1 MLSLSR
7 LVLLCFLSL
16 TAAAVPSSS
25 GDRAETL
32 RGRRRVDLD
41 GVAQLDKRATRR
53 EPGGGSVELIS
64 CGGANHDNYCV
75 GGPDEYD
82 QYQYGRAVYYDGS
95 NEYYDSTY
103 DHDAYNDDF
112 RAAHDHSDNHHDDP
126 HDDFPTARNQCDNNY
141 NDYFEASGYYH
152 SCTSTLPKPTT
163 FVKRAA
169 GSQQL
174 TLNGAN
180 YRIAGPNIYWLCQDE
195 NVSPFGYY
203 TDKGRVREALAIA
216 VAMGANTVRLHTC
229 GVSIGANNPYN
240 LEPSNNVWPDVAWDI
255 HDYVIYAAGQY
266 GLRVIMPLS
275 DNYDFYHG
283 GKYDILRFTGV
294 SQANKGAQFFTNQYA
309 LNAFTVYV
317 KKLLSHTNVY
327 TGKRWAD
334 DPTILAW
341 ETGNEWG
348 GYMNAE
354 AWPPAAWTTAVINAI
369 KSIDKNHL
377 VIDGT
382 NGLWNYTT
390 GATPAGLQV
399 PTVDIVTDHGYPRKT
414 DILSKEIQI
423 ARTAKKGFFIGE
435 FDWTSTG
442 GGVSLSSYLSAIEGA
457 GNYLGSMAWSV
468 FGHDAQCCNFV
479 QHNDGY
485 SLYYPNGNSNA
496 DQQNILLLVQH
507 WYRITGRKVPTSLPG
522 VACPQP
528 YF

>member
-95 NEYYDSTY
+95 NEYYDSTS
-103 DHDAYNDDF
+103 DHDDYNDDF

-141 NDYFEASGYYH
+141 NDYFEAVQWRSNNYLGH
-152 SCTSTLPKPTT
+152 RSTDYVLRP
-163 FVKRAA
+163 AD
-169 GSQQL
+169 
-174 TLNGAN
+174 
-180 YRIAGPNIYWLCQDE
+180 IYWLCQDE

-309 LNAFTVYV
+309 LNAFTASYIPAAMQVYV

-327 TGKRWAD
+327 NGKRWAD
-334 DPTILAW
+334 DPTIL
-341 ETGNEWG
+341 
-348 GYMNAE
+348 E

-377 VIDGT
+377 VIDD
-382 NGLWNYTT
+382 TT

-423 ARTAKKGFFIGE
+423 ARAAKKGFFIGE

-457 GNYLGSMAWSV
+457 GNYLGSYV
-468 FGHDAQCCNFV
+468 L
-479 QHNDGY
+479 
-485 SLYYPNGNSNA
+485 LYYPNGNSNA